1 MTKIKVKQL
10 IFDKWNVIHI
20 KKHDVKPEEIIEAGV
35 NLIYHRKTYK
45 GRYLAV
51 GRSGNR
57 LISFVIN
64 REGSSIYYL
73 VTARD
78 AEKKERR
85 RVYEKEKHKQKK

>member
-1 MTKIKVKQL
+1 MTRIKVKQL
-10 IFDKWNVIHI
+10 IFDRWNIGHI

-51 GRSGNR
+51 GRTGKR
-57 LISFVIN
+57 LLAFVIK
-64 REGSSIYYL
+64 RKGRSIYYL

-78 AEKKERR
+78 ADKKERE
-85 RVYEKEKHKQKK
+85 RVYEKEKQK

>member
-1 MTKIKVKQL
+1 MTRIKVKQL
-10 IFDKWNVIHI
+10 IFDRWNIYHI
-20 KKHDVKPEEIIEAGV
+20 KKHNVKSEEIIEAGV

-51 GRSGNR
+51 GRSGKR

-64 REGSSIYYL
+64 RKGSSIYYL

-78 AEKKERR
+78 ADKKEREK
-85 RVYEKEKHKQKK
+85 VYEKEKHIQKK